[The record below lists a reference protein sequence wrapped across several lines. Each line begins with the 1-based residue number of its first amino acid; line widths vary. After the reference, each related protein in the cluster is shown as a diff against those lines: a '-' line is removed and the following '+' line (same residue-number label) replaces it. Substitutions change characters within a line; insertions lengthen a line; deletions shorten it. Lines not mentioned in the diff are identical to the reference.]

1 MVPSIRRGS
10 IIETFIAGEF
20 RSKVKAEKEKPE
32 RLPLVDRPFSSGSP
46 QSGRFRRREVQPEIR
61 FYPQHFKKH
70 YYTGHLRENSV

>member
-10 IIETFIAGEF
+10 IIETFISGEF
-20 RSKVKAEKEKPE
+20 RSKVKAEKEREEAEKEKPE

-70 YYTGHLRENSV
+70 Y